1 MRRPKSRISYP
12 RKDVIAVLRTLNEL
26 VVSLDQLGSA
36 SYDMTKAAS
45 DAALSDFLRRHNIYR
60 KTAEARRIL
69 SAPFSTALGA
79 DEMDELERE
88 MQDVK
93 YWNDRKRK

>member
-1 MRRPKSRISYP
+1 MRHPKSRISYP

-36 SYDMTKAAS
+36 SYDMTKEAS
-45 DAALSDFLRRHNIYR
+45 NAALSDFLRRHKIYR
-60 KTAEARRIL
+60 KTAAARRIL
-69 SAPFSTALGA
+69 SAPFSTVLGA
-79 DEMDELERE
+79 DEMDELERA

-93 YWNDRKRK
+93 YWKDRKRK